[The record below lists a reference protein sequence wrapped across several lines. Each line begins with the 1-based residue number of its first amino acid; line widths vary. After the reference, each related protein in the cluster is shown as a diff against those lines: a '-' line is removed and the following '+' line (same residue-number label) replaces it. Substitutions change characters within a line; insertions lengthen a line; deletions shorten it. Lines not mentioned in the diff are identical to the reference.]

1 MKTRGR
7 NQGGATL
14 LELVA
19 VLTVLAVVMAGALS
33 VLPDAVRGMILARD
47 ESAAAEN
54 IQAALTRITHEVTN
68 MDTKRP
74 YGFTSTS
81 ITYYY
86 RDDAAQSTIS
96 LSGTNLMLNG
106 NVLLGNLVSGS
117 GFQVTSPNYIASPAV
132 PAGVTL
138 NVRVPGLNGM
148 VTKTY
153 VTKIEFNTQRFQ

>member
-1 MKTRGR
+1 MKARGR
-7 NQGGATL
+7 NQGGGTL
-14 LELVA
+14 LEMTA
-19 VLTVLAVVMAGALS
+19 VLAVLGVVMAGALS
-33 VLPDAVRGMILARD
+33 ILPDAVRGMILARD

-54 IQAALTRITHEVTN
+54 IQAALTRITHEVSN

-74 YGFTSTS
+74 YSFTSTS

-86 RDDAAQSTIS
+86 RNEGVQSTIS
-96 LSGTNLMLNG
+96 LSGTNLTLNG

-117 GFQVTSPNYIASPAV
+117 GFQVSSPNYIASPAV

-153 VTKIEFNTQRFQ
+153 TTKIEFNTQRFQ